1 MFNDNIFEKWL
12 DEKSQELVNKIGAGE
27 PLSGEEMIILVLKA
41 QSNHFYHLDKDL
53 RDDMKELRED
63 TARQIMELR
72 EDTARQIIELR
83 EDMDKRFEQ
92 VDKRFEQVDKRF
104 EEMGDRLD
112 DMLNYLWMISTA
124 FLGLTGISIGFA
136 MWDRKTSI
144 KAAKE
149 DIIEDIKTNKLKEFV
164 FELQKLS
171 KEDKEL
177 AKVLKSFHLI

>member
-1 MFNDNIFEKWL
+1 MKKL
-12 DEKSQELVNKIGAGE
+12 
-27 PLSGEEMIILVLKA
+27 ILFLLAIALYA
-41 QSNHFYHLDKDL
+41 QPATKEDI
-53 RDDMKELRED
+53 KELRED
-63 TARQIMELR
+63 IKLLINKVNDIDKKVYANSVKI
-72 EDTARQIIELR
+72 
-83 EDMDKRFEQ
+83 DMLEKNMNVRFAQ

-104 EEMGDRLD
+104 EQIDKRFEEMGDRFD

-177 AKVLKSFHLI
+177 AKVLKSFHLIKG

>member
-63 TARQIMELR
+63 TARQI
-72 EDTARQIIELR
+72 IELR

-92 VDKRFEQVDKRF
+92 VDKRFDAVIARMDRF
-104 EEMGDRLD
+104 
-112 DMLNYLWMISTA
+112 MIWS
-124 FLGLTGISIGFA
+124 LGLTISSTVFILG
-136 MWDRKTSI
+136 MMY
-144 KAAKE
+144 
-149 DIIEDIKTNKLKEFV
+149 KLV
-164 FELQKLS
+164 G
-171 KEDKEL
+171 
-177 AKVLKSFHLI
+177 

>member
-63 TARQIMELR
+63 TARQI
-72 EDTARQIIELR
+72 IELR

-92 VDKRFEQVDKRF
+92 VDMRFEQVNMRFEQVDRRFEQVDKRFEQIDKRFEQVDKRF
-104 EEMGDRLD
+104 DAVIARMDRF
-112 DMLNYLWMISTA
+112 MIWS
-124 FLGLTGISIGFA
+124 LGLTISSTVFILG
-136 MWDRKTSI
+136 MMY
-144 KAAKE
+144 
-149 DIIEDIKTNKLKEFV
+149 KLV
-164 FELQKLS
+164 G
-171 KEDKEL
+171 
-177 AKVLKSFHLI
+177 

>member
-72 EDTARQIIELR
+72 EDTARQIMELREDTARQIIELR

-92 VDKRFEQVDKRF
+92 VDKRFEQIDKRFEQVDKRF
-104 EEMGDRLD
+104 DAVIARMDRF
-112 DMLNYLWMISTA
+112 MIWS
-124 FLGLTGISIGFA
+124 LGLTISSTVFILG
-136 MWDRKTSI
+136 MMY
-144 KAAKE
+144 
-149 DIIEDIKTNKLKEFV
+149 KLV
-164 FELQKLS
+164 G
-171 KEDKEL
+171 
-177 AKVLKSFHLI
+177 